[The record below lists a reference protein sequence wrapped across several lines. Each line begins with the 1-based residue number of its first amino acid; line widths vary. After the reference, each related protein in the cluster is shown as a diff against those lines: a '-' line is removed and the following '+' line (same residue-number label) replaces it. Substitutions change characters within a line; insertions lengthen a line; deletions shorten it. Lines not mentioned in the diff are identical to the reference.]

1 MTNSEITAAARKKL
15 SGNWLLAILAFL
27 IIFII
32 SSSVNFMTRHFYS
45 YPINLPYNIPFTDSH
60 STTNQV
66 VNIDSGLIFSIFL
79 AGAFSFGAAIFSI
92 YLVRGYKAEIE
103 LIFDGFRDLNRFF
116 VFLATNII
124 IFIFTLA
131 WTLLFIIPGIIA
143 ALSYSM
149 TYYILVDNPTISS
162 LDAISQSK
170 QMMKGH
176 KWQLFKLWLRF
187 FILGILCI
195 FTLGIG
201 FLWLI
206 PYTNICTAQFYD
218 SLLEDEEV

>member
-27 IIFII
+27 IIFLLN
-32 SSSVNFMTRHFYS
+32 SSIQYFTQNIYHF
-45 YPINLPYNIPFTDSH
+45 PIDLEDHLPFLN
-60 STTNQV
+60 STAFSNTTTK
-66 VNIDSGLIFSIFL
+66 IHTGLIFSIFL

-162 LDAISQSK
+162 LDAINQSK

-187 FILGILCI
+187 FVLGILCI

>member
-27 IIFII
+27 IIFILT
-32 SSSVNFMTRHFYS
+32 SLVNHFTQNIYHF
-45 YPINLPYNIPFTDSH
+45 PIELRDYLPFLNSNGLTH
-60 STTNQV
+60 
-66 VNIDSGLIFSIFL
+66 VNTKIHPGYIFSIL
-79 AGAFSFGAAIFSI
+79 LSGAFSYGTAVFSI
-92 YLVRGYKAEIE
+92 YIVRGFKAEIE

-116 VFLATNII
+116 VFLVTNLI

-149 TYYILVDNPTISS
+149 TYYILVDHPEISS

-170 QMMKGH
+170 QLMKGH
-176 KWQLFKLWLRF
+176 KWQLFKLWMRF
-187 FILGILCI
+187 FALGILCV

-206 PYTNICTAQFYD
+206 PYANICTAQFYD
-218 SLLEDEEV
+218 SLLEE